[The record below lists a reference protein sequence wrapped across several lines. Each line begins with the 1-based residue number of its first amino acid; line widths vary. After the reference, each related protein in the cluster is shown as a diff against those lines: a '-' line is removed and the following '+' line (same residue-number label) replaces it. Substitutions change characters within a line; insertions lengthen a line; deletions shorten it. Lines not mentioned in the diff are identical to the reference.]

1 MLERI
6 KDYVEKKVNRP
17 VSTKELQSALDDA
30 KNNITC
36 NYLLLGHD
44 VTAKDFMDTLVNCIR
59 VNRVNKTPK
68 EKAGMT
74 VIDQAGQTKYIVGV
88 TIMEYNKNTVF
99 GIGVGG
105 RRLWL
110 GKYNTPEEAENIKN
124 IINTYL
130 TEKRRCD
137 LRYLDE
143 NKNNGADE
151 EFRKAVNS

>member
-1 MLERI
+1 MLKLI
-6 KDYVEKKVNRP
+6 KDYVEKHVNRQ
-17 VSTKELQSALDDA
+17 VSAKELEAALDDA

-59 VNRVNKTPK
+59 LNKTPK
-68 EKAGMT
+68 EKTGILT
-74 VIDQAGQTKYIVGV
+74 VIDQAGQTKHIVGV

-99 GIGVGG
+99 GIGVDG
-105 RRLWL
+105 RKLWL
-110 GKYNTPEEAENIKN
+110 GKYNTAEEAENIKN

-137 LRYLDE
+137 LRYLVK
-143 NKNNGADE
+143 NKNNGTDE
-151 EFRKAVNS
+151 ESRKAVNS